1 MSSSPDPG
9 PDDGAG
15 RGTAVKE
22 ENAAGPNITARP
34 GPGAFR
40 PTRRELEELIRLA
53 APVALAQVGVMLTGV
68 VDTLMVGRVSPT
80 DLAGVALG
88 NVYFFAAV
96 VFGMGTL
103 FSLDPVISQAVGAD
117 DREGIARGVQRG
129 VLMALLLTL
138 LASLLMLPAEWVL
151 TVLRQPPDVVP
162 LAAGYTRASLLGIL
176 PFYLY
181 LVQRQTLQA
190 LGLMR
195 AVVWAMVIA
204 NVANVGFNWVLV
216 FGNLGA
222 PALGAVGAGWAS
234 SLSRIVMAGSM
245 GLLAWRELRGHLR
258 PFRPQVLQPVPLG
271 RMFRI
276 GAPTGVQMQL
286 EFGAF
291 GGAGLLMG
299 LLGTVPVAGHQVALN
314 LASLTFMLPVG
325 ISQAAAVLV
334 GRAVGREDPAAARR
348 AVGAGLGV
356 GAGIMVLT
364 AALFLGVPTF
374 LARLYTPDLQ
384 VISLAASLLPI
395 AGLFQVADG
404 IQVVSAAVLRGVG
417 DTRVPMLVNLLGF
430 WAVGLPLGIGL
441 AFPLETGAR
450 GIWIGLAVGLVLV
463 AVLLLVRVRSRF
475 GLDLRRLVIEA
486 H

>member
-1 MSSSPDPG
+1 
-9 PDDGAG
+9 
-15 RGTAVKE
+15 
-22 ENAAGPNITARP
+22 
-34 GPGAFR
+34 
-40 PTRRELEELIRLA
+40 
-53 APVALAQVGVMLTGV
+53 MLTGV
-68 VDTLMVGRVSPT
+68 VDTIMVGRVSPT

-103 FSLDPVISQAVGAD
+103 FSLDPVVSQAVGAD
-117 DREGIARGVQRG
+117 DSEGVARGVQRG
-129 VLMALLLTL
+129 VLMALLLTVV
-138 LASLLMLPAEWVL
+138 ASLLMLPAEWVL
-151 TVLRQPPDVVP
+151 ETLRQPADVVP

-195 AVVWAMVIA
+195 AVLWAMAIA

-216 FGNLGA
+216 FGNLGF

-234 SLSRIVMAGSM
+234 SLSRIVMAVSM
-245 GLLAWRELRGHLR
+245 AGLAWPELRDHLR

-299 LLGTVPVAGHQVALN
+299 LLGTVAVAGHQVALN

-334 GRAVGREDPAAARR
+334 GRAVGREDPAGARR
-348 AVGAGLGV
+348 AAGAGLGV
-356 GAGIMVLT
+356 GAGVMVVT
-364 AALFLGVPTF
+364 AALFLGLPGP
-374 LARLYTPDLQ
+374 LARIYTPDAE
-384 VISLAASLLPI
+384 VIALAAGLLPI

-430 WAVGLPLGIGL
+430 WAVGLPLGVVL
-441 AFPLETGAR
+441 AFPLEVGPR
-450 GIWIGLAVGLVLV
+450 GIWTGLAIGLVLV
-463 AVLLLVRVRSRF
+463 AILLLLRVRSRF
-475 GLDLRRLVIEA
+475 GRDLRRLVIESG
-486 H
+486 

>member
-1 MSSSPDPG
+1 V
-9 PDDGAG
+9 GAPPSLS
-15 RGTAVKE
+15 AY
-22 ENAAGPNITARP
+22 
-34 GPGAFR
+34 R
-40 PTRRELEELIRLA
+40 PTRAELSDLVRLA

-68 VDTLMVGRVSPT
+68 VDTIMVGRVSPT

-103 FSLDPVISQAVGAD
+103 FSLDPVVSQAVGAD
-117 DREGIARGVQRG
+117 DAEGVARGVQRG
-129 VLMALLLTL
+129 VLMALLLTA

-151 TVLRQPPDVVP
+151 TRLRQPPEVIP
-162 LAAGYTRASLLGIL
+162 LAAGYTRASLPGIL

-195 AVVWAMVIA
+195 AVLLAMAIA

-234 SLSRIVMAGSM
+234 SLSRLVMAGSM
-245 GLLAWRELRGHLR
+245 AALAWPQLRNHLR
-258 PFRPQVLQPVPLG
+258 PLRPRVLEPLPLT

-299 LLGTVPVAGHQVALN
+299 LLGTVAVAGHQVALN
-314 LASLTFMLPVG
+314 LASLTFMVPVG

-334 GRAVGREDPAAARR
+334 GRAVGREDPPGARR
-348 AVGAGLGV
+348 AAGAGLGV
-356 GAGIMVLT
+356 GGGVMVVT
-364 AALFLGVPTF
+364 AALFLGFPGP
-374 LARLYTPDLQ
+374 LARIYTPDAQ
-384 VISLAASLLPI
+384 VIALAAGLLPI

-430 WAVGLPLGIGL
+430 WAVGLPLGVVL
-441 AFPLETGAR
+441 AFPLRIGPR
-450 GIWIGLAVGLVLV
+450 GIWMGLATGLVLV
-463 AVLLLVRVRSRF
+463 AILLLARVRSRF
-475 GLDLRRLVIEA
+475 GRDLRRLVIESV
-486 H
+486 

>member
-1 MSSSPDPG
+1 M
-9 PDDGAG
+9 
-15 RGTAVKE
+15 R
-22 ENAAGPNITARP
+22 
-34 GPGAFR
+34 GPGEAA
-40 PTRRELEELIRLA
+40 PTSPAAYLPSRRELAELVRLA
-53 APVALAQVGVMLTGV
+53 APVALAQVGVMFTGV

-88 NVYFFAAV
+88 NVYFFASV

-103 FSLDPVISQAVGAD
+103 FSLDPVVSQAVGAED
-117 DREGIARGVQRG
+117 PEGIARGVQRG

-138 LASLLMLPAEWVL
+138 VASLVMLPAEWVL
-151 TVLRQPPDVVP
+151 TRLRQPADVIP
-162 LAAGYTRASLLGIL
+162 LAAGYTRASLAGIL

-190 LGLMR
+190 MGLMR
-195 AVVWAMVIA
+195 AVLLAMVVA

-234 SLSRIVMAGSM
+234 SLSRFVLAASMAA
-245 GLLAWRELRGHLR
+245 LAWPELRTHLR
-258 PFRPQVLQPVPLG
+258 PFRRQVLHLPPLG

-299 LLGTVPVAGHQVALN
+299 LLGTVAVAGHQVALN
-314 LASLTFMLPVG
+314 LASLTFMLPLG

-348 AVGAGLGV
+348 AAGAGLGV
-356 GAGIMVLT
+356 GAGVMVVT
-364 AALFLGVPTF
+364 AVLFLGVPGA
-374 LARLYTPDLQ
+374 LARLYTPDRQ
-384 VISLAASLLPI
+384 VIALAAALLPI

-417 DTRVPMLVNLLGF
+417 DTRIPMLVNLLGF
-430 WAVGLPLGIGL
+430 WAVGLPLGIVL
-441 AFPLETGAR
+441 TFSLEMGAR
-450 GIWIGLAVGLVLV
+450 GVWIGLALGLVLV
-463 AVLLLVRVRSRF
+463 ACLLLLRVRSRF
-475 GLDLRRLVIEA
+475 GRDLRRLVIEG

>member
-1 MSSSPDPG
+1 MTPPPQG
-9 PDDGAG
+9 GA
-15 RGTAVKE
+15 A
-22 ENAAGPNITARP
+22 
-34 GPGAFR
+34 PGAVPLSAYR
-40 PTRRELEELIRLA
+40 PTRAELDELVRLA
-53 APVALAQVGVMLTGV
+53 VPVAVAQVGVMLTGV

-117 DREGIARGVQRG
+117 DGEGIARGVQRG
-129 VLMALLLTL
+129 VIMALLLTL

-151 TVLRQPPDVVP
+151 TALRQPAEVIP
-162 LAAGYTRASLLGIL
+162 LAAGYTRASLPGIL

-195 AVVWAMVIA
+195 AVLVAMLVA

-234 SLSRIVMAGSM
+234 SLSRLVMAGTM
-245 GLLAWRELRGHLR
+245 VLLAWGELRGHLR
-258 PFRPQVLQPVPLG
+258 PFRREALSPVPLG

-299 LLGTVPVAGHQVALN
+299 LVGTVAVAGHQVALN

-334 GRAVGREDPAAARR
+334 GRAVGREDPPGARR
-348 AVGAGLGV
+348 AVGAGLGA

-364 AALFLGVPTF
+364 ALLFLGAPGF
-374 LARLYTPDLQ
+374 LARLYTPDRE
-384 VISLAASLLPI
+384 VIALAAGLLPI

-417 DTRVPMLVNLLGF
+417 DTRVPMLINLLGF

-441 AFPLETGAR
+441 AFPLGVGAR
-450 GIWIGLAVGLVLV
+450 GIWMGLAIGLVLV
-463 AVLLLVRVRSRF
+463 ALLLALRVRARF
-475 GLDLRRLVIEA
+475 GRALRRLVIEG